1 MATFYWV
8 GGSGDWNATNTAN
21 WSTSSGGA
29 GGSGPPTSGDDVI
42 FDAGSNTATDPFT
55 VTVTGTSS
63 APAVCNDFSTGGAGG
78 ALDGAMTL
86 AFGSTG
92 FLDCYGSMTWPATNF
107 SVSLSGAFT
116 TGLRFR
122 ATTTGKTFTT
132 NGVSVTGNFNFLF
145 LGVGGGWTLG
155 SALTAVSSGFQI
167 DNGTL
172 DTGNYNVSV
181 NSINSSSGNTRTL
194 TLGSSSV
201 TLAGSASPIFFTSTN
216 FTFNAGTSTIT
227 CSNAS
232 PTFFGGGLTFYNVT
246 FSNAGAGTSLING
259 ANTFNDLTQTSRS
272 GTGNRIFRLGANQT
286 VSGTLTL
293 GAANTA
299 IRRIQTASDVIG
311 TQRTITLNGSL
322 ATLADVDFRDINAA
336 GTVATP
342 WTGTRLGDALGNSN
356 ITFDAPKTVYWNLAG
371 TQNWSATGWAT
382 TNNGAPAANN
392 FPLAQDTATFTEA
405 GAAGTINM
413 DQSWWIGSLQMADG
427 VSNRTTA
434 FTFATGTQGPA
445 FYGNVTLFSNL
456 TLSGTASLAF
466 HGNGITQTITS
477 AGVSF
482 TQGIVYNSPGGT
494 FLIADAF
501 TQTSTNGFNHVAGTV
516 DLNDL
521 TLTCYLWTSSNS
533 NTRSI
538 DFGSTGQIT
547 VTGNNGTVW
556 SMSTATNF
564 SYTGTSNVVFNYS
577 GSTGT
582 RTLSFTTG
590 ATESNSLNFSI
601 TAGTDIFQTPFVFK
615 NLSFTGFSGTWA
627 INPSGSQV
635 CYGNLTISSG
645 MSFSGGGTNLTF
657 SATSGTQQITANG
670 KTLDTPLTV
679 NAPGATVQL
688 QDNLTVGSTR
698 TFTLTQGTLDLDD
711 NKLTTGIFSSN
722 NSNTRSIGFGTTG
735 EIEVTGNSATVWNTS
750 NVNTFSY
757 TGTSKV
763 VASYSGA
770 TGLRGLVSGAAGTN
784 TESKAINFFI
794 TAGTDQVAIS
804 GSMKNAVFTG
814 FSGTFLIGSAPNPR
828 FIYGNFTFSPTA
840 TITGGDSLYTFAATS
855 GTQEITTAGVTFDV
869 SMAVN
874 APGATVQLQDALTM
888 GSTRTLTLTAGT
900 FDSDGYALSTGLFD
914 GSGTTARTLSMGAS
928 TWTITGAGTAWN
940 LSDTTNLT
948 LNTDTSTISMTGSS
962 PHTFQGGSQTYYN
975 LNVGGTGDLTIVG
988 DNTFNE
994 ISDSVDG
1001 STVYFTAG
1009 STTTTTAF
1017 TVDGGVGDLILLR
1030 STTPGSVWFLEQ
1042 STGSVGI
1049 TYVDIQDSDA
1059 SGGATFQCIN
1069 GVNSGNNT
1077 GWQFIDSGG
1086 SGGNFFI
1093 FF

>member
-8 GGSGDWNATNTAN
+8 GGNGDWDATTTTN
-21 WSTSSGGA
+21 WASSSGGA
-29 GGSGPPTSGDDVI
+29 GGAGVPTSGDDVI
-42 FDAGSNTATDPFT
+42 FDAGSNTGTNPFT

-78 ALDGAMTL
+78 ALDGAMTF
-86 AFGSTG
+86 ATQATSVFN
-92 FLDCYGSMTWPATNF
+92 CHGSMTLPVANF
-107 SVSLSGAFT
+107 TWSGT
-116 TGLRFR
+116 TGASTFFR
-122 ATTTGKTFTT
+122 TSGSATLTT
-132 NGVSVTGNFNFLF
+132 NGVSLSNGSVSINASGTL
-145 LGVGGGWTLG
+145 TLG
-155 SALTAVSSGFQI
+155 SALTSTGVFNVQSGTFTTANFNLTATAFLAQ
-167 DNGTL
+167 GVESKT
-172 DTGNYNVSV
+172 
-181 NSINSSSGNTRTL
+181 IN
-194 TLGSSSV
+194 LGSSSITV
-201 TLAGSASPIFFTSTN
+201 SAATPIGFTGTNITLD
-216 FTFNAGTSTIT
+216 AGTSTIT

-232 PTFFGGGLTFYNVT
+232 PAFTGGGLTFYNVT

-342 WTGTRLGDALGNSN
+342 WTGTRLGNALGNSN

-547 VTGNNGTVW
+547 VTGNNATVW
-556 SMSTATNF
+556 TTSTATNF
-564 SYTGTSNVVFNYS
+564 TIAGTPVVNFTYS
-577 GSTGT
+577 GGTGT
-582 RTLSFTTG
+582 RTITMG
-590 ATESNSLNFSI
+590 NAGESNAISVNVS
-601 TAGTDIFQTPFVFK
+601 AGTDAITLATTSGSYK
-615 NLSFTGFSGTWA
+615 NINFTGFAGTLA
-627 INPSGSQV
+627 FGNSINIF
-635 CYGNLTISSG
+635 GNLTISTG
-645 MSFSGGGTNLTF
+645 MTVNPGITTPTFAASTGTQEIT
-657 SATSGTQQITANG
+657 TSGKTIDYNIVKNG
-670 KTLDTPLTV
+670 NGTL
-679 NAPGATVQL
+679 QL
-688 QDNLTVGSTR
+688 QDNLTIGSTR
-698 TFTLTQGTLDLDD
+698 TFNLAVGTLDLDD
-711 NKLTTGIFSSN
+711 NKLTTGIFLSS

-735 EIEVTGNSATVWNTS
+735 EIELTGNNATVWNAATLT
-750 NVNTFSY
+750 NFSY
-757 TGTSKV
+757 TGTPTVNFTYAGSV
-763 VASYSGA
+763 GSRTLTNGT
-770 TGLRGLVSGAAGTN
+770 TGG
-784 TESKAINFFI
+784 TES
-794 TAGTDQVAIS
+794 
-804 GSMKNAVFTG
+804 NAVNFNVNAGSDSFFASGIVKNMNFTG
-814 FSGTFLIGSAPNPR
+814 FSGSSGLFAGG
-828 FIYGNFTFSPTA
+828 FIYGNLTLSA
-840 TITGGDSLYTFAATS
+840 TQSTGTSGTSTTFAATS
-855 GTQEITTAGVTFDV
+855 GTQQITTNGVTIDRPLTI
-869 SMAVN
+869 N

-975 LNVGGTGDLTIVG
+975 LNVGGAGDLTIVG

-1042 STGSVGI
+1042 SSGSVGI

>member
-42 FDAGSNTATDPFT
+42 FDAGSNTGTNPFT

-86 AFGSTG
+86 TMGATAQ
-92 FLDCYGSMTWPATNF
+92 LDCYGSMTLPATN
-107 SVSLSGAFT
+107 LSISATQGAF
-116 TGLRFR
+116 LLFK
-122 ATTTGKTFTT
+122 ATTSGKTLTS
-132 NGVSVTGNFNFLF
+132 NGTVFGNVALQFD
-145 LGVGGGWTLG
+145 GVGGEWTLG
-155 SALTAVSSGFQI
+155 SAISAIRYNFFAGTFNSANYSIGGNAAIQSSG
-167 DNGTL
+167 DA
-172 DTGNYNVSV
+172 VRVV
-181 NSINSSSGNTRTL
+181 N
-194 TLGSSSV
+194 LGSSTITSSS
-201 TLAGSASPIFFTSTN
+201 TIPMTISGSNLTWNS
-216 FTFNAGTSTIT
+216 GTSTIT
-227 CSNAS
+227 CSNAN
-232 PTFFGGGLTFYNVT
+232 PTFTGGGLTFYNVT
-246 FSNAGAGTSLING
+246 FSSAATGVTTING
-259 ANTFNDLTQTSRS
+259 ANTFNNLTQTSRS
-272 GTGNRIFRLGANQT
+272 ATGQRIVELSANQNI
-286 VSGTLTL
+286 SGTLTL

-299 IRRIQTASDVIG
+299 IRRIHFNSTVIG

-322 ATLADVDFRDINAA
+322 ATLADVDFRDIATA
-336 GTVATP
+336 GTVGT
-342 WTGTRLGDALGNSN
+342 WTGTRLGDGGNNSG
-356 ITFDAPKTVYWNLAG
+356 ITTDAPKIVYWNLAG
-371 TQNWSATGWAT
+371 TQDWSATGWAT
-382 TNNGAPAANN
+382 TNNGTPAVNN

-405 GAAGTINM
+405 GAAGTVTYNA
-413 DQSWWIGSLQMADG
+413 QWWVGNIQMADG

-434 FTFATGTQGPA
+434 FTLATSTSNPRI
-445 FYGNVTLFSNL
+445 YGNVTLFSNL
-456 TLSGTASLAF
+456 TLTGT
-466 HGNGITQTITS
+466 GILNFLGQGVTQTVTS
-477 AGVSF
+477 AGITF
-482 TQGIVYNSPGGT
+482 TQSIAYNAPSGT
-494 FLIADAF
+494 LLIADAF

-547 VTGNNGTVW
+547 VTGNNATVW
-556 SMSTATNF
+556 TTSTATNF
-564 SYTGTSNVVFNYS
+564 SYSGTSKVLFNYS

-582 RTLSFTTG
+582 RTIIQGTG
-590 ATESNSLNFSI
+590 STESNVLNMYV
-601 TAGTDIFQTPFVFK
+601 TAGTDTISGTLNVRTFDLTGFTGTIGLASRNIYGDFIINSGTTYQASTA
-615 NLSFTGFSGTWA
+615 NLSFA
-627 INPSGSQV
+627 
-635 CYGNLTISSG
+635 
-645 MSFSGGGTNLTF
+645 
-657 SATSGTQQITANG
+657 ATSGTQEITTNG
-670 KTLDTPLTV
+670 VTIDQPI
-679 NAPGATVQL
+679 NQNSPGATLQL

-711 NKLTTGIFSSN
+711 NKLTTGIFASN

-735 EIEVTGNSATVWNTS
+735 EIEVTGNSTTVWNTS
-750 NVNTFSY
+750 DVTTFSY

-770 TGLRGLVSGAAGTN
+770 TGVRGLVSGAGGTN

-855 GTQEITTAGVTFDV
+855 GTQELTTAGVTFDV

-962 PHTFQGGSQTYYN
+962 PHTFEGGSQTYYN

-994 ISDSVDG
+994 ISDSVNG

-1042 STGSVGI
+1042 SSGSVGI

>member
-8 GGSGDWNATNTAN
+8 GGNGNWDATTTTN
-21 WSTSSGGA
+21 WASSSGGA
-29 GGSGPPTSGDDVI
+29 GGAGVPTSGDDVI
-42 FDAGSNTATDPFT
+42 FDAGSNTGTNPFT

-78 ALDGAMTL
+78 ALDGTMTL
-86 AFGSTG
+86 TMGATAR
-92 FLDCYGSMTWPATNF
+92 LDIYGSMTLPATNF
-107 SVSLSGAFT
+107 IWSGTAGSELF
-116 TGLRFR
+116 FR
-122 ATTTGKTFTT
+122 ATTTGKTVTT
-132 NGVSVTGNFNFLF
+132 NGVLIQTTGTNFD
-145 LGVGGGWTLG
+145 GAGGGWTLG
-155 SALTAVSSGFQI
+155 SAYTGVQI
-167 DNGTL
+167 RVNQGTL
-172 DTGNYNVSV
+172 DTGNYNVSGTLFNTNV
-181 NSINSSSGNTRTL
+181 TTTRTV
-194 TLGSSSV
+194 TLGSSALSFS
-201 TLAGSASPIFFTSTN
+201 GSSPFDATTTTGL
-216 FTFNAGTSTIT
+216 TFNAGTSTIS
-227 CSNAS
+227 CSAAS
-232 PTFFGGGLTFYNVT
+232 PTFNGGGLTFYNVT
-246 FSNAGAGTSLING
+246 FSSSASGATTING

-272 GTGNRIFRLGANQT
+272 ATGSRQIILGDSQT

-299 IRRIQTASDVIG
+299 IRRIWVRSNSFGI
-311 TQRTITLNGSL
+311 QRTITLNGSL
-322 ATLADVDFRDINAA
+322 ATLADVDFKDINAA

-342 WTGTRLGDALGNSN
+342 WTGTRLGDGKNNNN

-382 TNNGAPAANN
+382 TNNGTPAVNN

-405 GAAGTINM
+405 GAAGTITL
-413 DQSWWIGSLQMADG
+413 DSGWVLGSIQMADG

-434 FTFATGTQGPA
+434 FTLATSNLSPQCV
-445 FYGNVTLFSNL
+445 GNITLFSNL
-456 TLSGTASLAF
+456 TLTGTGSLGVSGYGT
-466 HGNGITQTITS
+466 TQTITS

-482 TQGIVYNSPGGT
+482 TQGINFNSPTGT
-494 FLIADAF
+494 FVIADAF
-501 TQTSTNGFNHVAGTV
+501 TQTAAAGFIHSAGTV

-521 TLTCYLWTSSNS
+521 TLTCVAWSSSNT

-538 DFGSTGQIT
+538 DFGTTGQIT
-547 VTGNNGTVW
+547 VTGNNATVW
-556 SMSTATNF
+556 NIGTATGF
-564 SYTGTSNVVFNYS
+564 TISGTPTVNSNYS

-582 RTLSFTTG
+582 RTITNTSAISEANQISF
-590 ATESNSLNFSI
+590 NI
-601 TAGTDIFQTPFVFK
+601 TAGTDTVIATSGFRSLNF
-615 NLSFTGFSGTWA
+615 NGFSGTFSNGA
-627 INPSGSQV
+627 RLLF
-635 CYGNLTISSG
+635 GNLFISSG
-645 MSFSGGGTNLTF
+645 MTVSAGSSSTTF
-657 SATSGTQQITANG
+657 AATSGTQQITTNG
-670 KTLDTPLTV
+670 LTLDFPITQ
-679 NAPGATVQL
+679 NSPGATLQL
-688 QDNLTVGSTR
+688 QDNLTIGSTR
-698 TFTLTQGTLDLDD
+698 TFSLTAGTLDLDD
-711 NKLTTGIFSSN
+711 NKLTTGIFSSTN
-722 NSNTRSIGFGTTG
+722 TNTRSIGFGTTG
-735 EIEVTGNSATVWNTS
+735 EIEVTGNNATVWSAGTLTN
-750 NVNTFSY
+750 FSY

-770 TGLRGLVSGAAGTN
+770 TGTRNFTHGSTAGT
-784 TESKAINFFI
+784 ESNAVNFFI
-794 TAGTDQVAIS
+794 TAGTDQVAIAR
-804 GSMKNAVFTG
+804 SMKNAVFTG
-814 FSGTFLIGSAPNPR
+814 FSGTFLIGSAIVPR

-840 TITGGDSLYTFAATS
+840 TITGGDALYTFAATS
-855 GTQEITTAGVTFDV
+855 GTQEITSAGVTFDV

-940 LSDTTNLT
+940 LSDTTSLT

-962 PHTFQGGSQTYYN
+962 PHTFAGGSQTYYN

-994 ISDSVDG
+994 ISDSVNG

-1042 STGSVGI
+1042 SSGSVGI